1 MMETID
7 LKEKGAWA
15 NGWLDSVASGV
26 NTMSQRRLSVIE
38 KHEGGLEAVKAVAMK
53 KGVHLLLV
61 EDDEGNLVVA
71 ASKKPFQ
78 VIC

>member
-1 MMETID
+1 MSTKD
-7 LKEKGAWA
+7 LESQAAWA
-15 NGWLDSVASGV
+15 EDWLDAVASNR

-38 KHEGGLEAVKAVAMK
+38 KHEGGLEAVKALAIR

-61 EDDEGNLVVA
+61 EDDEGNQIVA
-71 ASKKPFQ
+71 ASTHPFH